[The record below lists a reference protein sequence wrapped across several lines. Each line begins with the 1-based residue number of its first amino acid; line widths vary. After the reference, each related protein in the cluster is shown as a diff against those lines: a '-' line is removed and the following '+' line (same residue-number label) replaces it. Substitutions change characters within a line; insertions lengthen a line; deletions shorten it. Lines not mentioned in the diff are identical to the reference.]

1 MPVPLKSVAQ
11 ITVPDASTLMIA
23 PFDRSSLR
31 DIEKAILESD
41 LGINPNNDGERI
53 RLGVPPL
60 TQVRRRRRKGAAGR
74 DGARC
79 RGLCVSL
86 EPGRTTVLSWQE
98 GSAGLQVLALASSPL
113 DQEGRAPWHALY
125 CARPACLNGSSFMC
139 RPVVQLSCSPH
150 PLSCPTCC

>member
-1 MPVPLKSVAQ
+1 MAVLVSTHVTITNNHPRGASFVVQVVQFDVPVPLKSVAQ

-74 DGARC
+74 EGAT
-79 RGLCVSL
+79 G
-86 EPGRTTVLSWQE
+86 Q
-98 GSAGLQVLALASSPL
+98 AKGLQQGHSA
-113 DQEGRAPWHALY
+113 
-125 CARPACLNGSSFMC
+125 
-139 RPVVQLSCSPH
+139 VVAGG
-150 PLSCPTCC
+150 

>member
-1 MPVPLKSVAQ
+1 MCSAKTINTRSAWQQGLLGGVWLPCQGTGYVLVSTHVTFIHNSLRGASYAVQVVQFDVPVPLKSVAQ

-60 TQVRRRRRKGAAGR
+60 TQVR
-74 DGARC
+74 
-79 RGLCVSL
+79 
-86 EPGRTTVLSWQE
+86 
-98 GSAGLQVLALASSPL
+98 
-113 DQEGRAPWHALY
+113 
-125 CARPACLNGSSFMC
+125 
-139 RPVVQLSCSPH
+139 
-150 PLSCPTCC
+150 